1 MPLLDFAAGL
11 SFNPSRTISD
21 RPLWPLIVLGRGR
34 WRISPDAPHLSTVN
48 PLSFGP
54 ADCQASQAAFGRYG
68 ISRASVS
75 SAIMKACSAKASSSA
90 LIHAK

>member
-34 WRISPDAPHLSTVN
+34 WRISPVDGPTF
-48 PLSFGP
+48 PLSIHYLLDPLIAKPRRQFSGATELAGRP
-54 ADCQASQAAFGRYG
+54 SQAQ
-68 ISRASVS
+68 S
-75 SAIMKACSAKASSSA
+75 
-90 LIHAK
+90 